1 MPRKKKSESKYFVDG
16 HGDVREVIEQPK
28 YEPDNG
34 PLTDE
39 QLNQL
44 AVKPIQQFEI
54 DWDKIAENVREA
66 ALMLEQ
72 TTEVETITKPK
83 RGRKAK

>member
-1 MPRKKKSESKYFVDG
+1 MPRKKKTE
-16 HGDVREVIEQPK
+16 PK
-28 YEPDNG
+28 YEKDDG

-39 QLNQL
+39 QLAQL
-44 AVKPIQQFEI
+44 PVQPIQQFEI

-66 ALMLEQ
+66 ALMVEQ
-72 TTEVETITKPK
+72 SQITESESKPK

>member
-1 MPRKKKSESKYFVDG
+1 MPRKKKTE
-16 HGDVREVIEQPK
+16 PK
-28 YEPDNG
+28 YEKDDG

-39 QLNQL
+39 QLAQL
-44 AVKPIQQFEI
+44 PVQPIQQFEI

-72 TTEVETITKPK
+72 TPTVETETKPK

>member
-1 MPRKKKSESKYFVDG
+1 MPRKKKTESKYFVDG
-16 HGDVREVIEQPK
+16 HNDVREIIEKPK
-28 YEPDNG
+28 YEKDDG

-39 QLNQL
+39 QLAQL
-44 AVKPIQQFEI
+44 PVQPIQQFEI

-72 TTEVETITKPK
+72 SPITESESKPK